1 MSTIFREYLDKDQ
14 TLYRHTDGNIY
25 QTVFQGSG
33 TDDIYEEAVLKAI
46 GSDCKVLRLATYNP
60 ESSYHL
66 CVNGVDLDEVNEN
79 VREIVLENRSDFIGK
94 NNTLPSN
101 FIKDPAKL
109 PKLKEIRA
117 ITRNWRG
124 ECLTNV
130 WIAGWD
136 DRVVSYPILYNGM
149 LFVTL
154 SNDKDSVAT
163 LGGLSYRGAYN
174 VEGDLRLP
182 EKILDGSKEYT
193 LKEISFYSFRETDIK
208 SLFIP
213 SSVKRIGEGAFRF
226 CFDLNKVTLS
236 NGLEE
241 IGDYAFC
248 ECGLEELYIPDTLVS
263 IGENAFLG
271 CPLKHLRLGASL
283 KKIREVKSHIVTI
296 PANYKPN
303 LLEVLS
309 CIDTAEYKIEE
320 NCDSLRVEDG
330 VLYDKDMKKLLAYP
344 VLKEDETFTLPSSV
358 TTIADD
364 AFGPYSSF
372 SLKEIRIPKSV
383 RKIPPRLKESEW
395 VKITRI

>member
-60 ESSYHL
+60 ESSYQL
-66 CVNGVDLDEVNEN
+66 CVNGVDLDEGNEN
-79 VREIVLENRSDFIGK
+79 VREIELENRSDFIGK
-94 NNTLPSN
+94 NNTLHSI
-101 FIKDPAKL
+101 FIKDAAKL

-182 EKILDGSKEYT
+182 EKILDLSKEYT
-193 LKEISFYSFRETDIK
+193 LKEISLYSFR
-208 SLFIP
+208 
-213 SSVKRIGEGAFRF
+213 
-226 CFDLNKVTLS
+226 
-236 NGLEE
+236 
-241 IGDYAFC
+241 
-248 ECGLEELYIPDTLVS
+248 
-263 IGENAFLG
+263 
-271 CPLKHLRLGASL
+271 
-283 KKIREVKSHIVTI
+283 
-296 PANYKPN
+296 
-303 LLEVLS
+303 
-309 CIDTAEYKIEE
+309 
-320 NCDSLRVEDG
+320 
-330 VLYDKDMKKLLAYP
+330 
-344 VLKEDETFTLPSSV
+344 
-358 TTIADD
+358 
-364 AFGPYSSF
+364 
-372 SLKEIRIPKSV
+372 
-383 RKIPPRLKESEW
+383 
-395 VKITRI
+395 